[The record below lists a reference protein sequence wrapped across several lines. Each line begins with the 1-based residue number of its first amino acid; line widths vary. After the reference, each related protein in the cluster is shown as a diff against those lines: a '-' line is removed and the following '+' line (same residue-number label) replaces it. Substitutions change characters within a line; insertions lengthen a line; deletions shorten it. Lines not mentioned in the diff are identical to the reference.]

1 MSDESRD
8 MGEAASELSRAD
20 LDELLAAEYVLRLL
34 DPNEQAEAERRLA
47 EDAGFRAQVGAWSS
61 RLAPLLAEP
70 RDQAARSGLL
80 RSIERELG
88 LSPVRGASVVQ
99 REDDVRREQRE
110 RAQASKRA
118 AKQAVNARP
127 AKVRERRGLW
137 NSLIFWRGISVV
149 ALASCAALAVAV
161 VTEQDLR
168 RYYDPV
174 LEPIAQRLGLEVPRG
189 PLLAALGP
197 ADTSDVFLLSYHS
210 GRLTAHTVSVAT
222 ETRVPELWLVPD
234 DGSAPR
240 SLGILPPPGEAIGL
254 DVPMP
259 SDLRE
264 LNDGTV
270 LAVSLEP
277 PGGAPEG
284 VATGPI
290 IAQGRLIRP

>member
-1 MSDESRD
+1 MADDGRHTSGPGD
-8 MGEAASELSRAD
+8 LSPGDAD
-20 LDELLAAEYVLRLL
+20 DLLAAEYVLRLL
-34 DPNEQAEAERRLA
+34 EPDEITAAEHRIARE
-47 EDAGFRAQVGAWSS
+47 AGFRTRVGVWTK
-61 RLAPLLAEP
+61 RLSPLLAEP
-70 RDQAARSGLL
+70 QDQAARAGLL
-80 RSIERELG
+80 RSIEREIG
-88 LSPVRGASVVQ
+88 VAPASGVSVVQ
-99 REDDVRREQRE
+99 REEDARRMERE
-110 RAQASKRA
+110 RARAEKRA
-118 AKQAVNARP
+118 AKAVAAPRKP
-127 AKVRERRGLW
+127 ARERRGLW
-137 NSLIFWRGISVV
+137 GSLLFWRGVSVT
-149 ALASCAALAVAV
+149 ALAACAALAVAV

-174 LEPIAQRLGLEVPRG
+174 LQPVAERLGVEVPRG

-197 ADTSDVFLLSYHS
+197 ADTSDVFLLSYQS
-210 GRLTAHTVSVAT
+210 GRLTAHTVSVET

-264 LNDGTV
+264 LNDGTI

-277 PGGAPEG
+277 PGGAPGG

>member
-1 MSDESRD
+1 MSDDIRD
-8 MGEAASELSRAD
+8 MTEAAGDLSQAD
-20 LDELLAAEYVLRLL
+20 RDELLAAEYVLRLL
-34 DPNEQAEAERRLA
+34 GSDDEAEAQRRFA
-47 EDAGFRAQVGAWSS
+47 RDTGFRAHVGAWSS

-70 RDQAARSGLL
+70 HDQAARAGLL
-80 RSIERELG
+80 RSIEREIG
-88 LSPVRGASVVQ
+88 LSTIRGASVVQ
-99 REDDVRREQRE
+99 REEDVRREQRE

-118 AKQAVNARP
+118 AKEVADARP
-127 AKVRERRGLW
+127 VRGRERRGLW

-174 LEPIAQRLGLEVPRG
+174 LEPIAHRLGVEVPRG

-197 ADTSDVFLLSYHS
+197 ADTSDVFLISYQS

-240 SLGILPPPGEAIGL
+240 SLGILPPPGQAVGL

-277 PGGAPEG
+277 PGGAPG
-284 VATGPI
+284 HIATGPI